1 MCPSP
6 CFVSTNV
13 SYHRILSMNYIYKVL
28 GINWFKHTLAWPK
41 GSFVPCNKAKDQLP
55 LFSIADDSLFC

>member
-1 MCPSP
+1 
-6 CFVSTNV
+6 
-13 SYHRILSMNYIYKVL
+13 MNYIYKVL

-55 LFSIADDSLFC
+55 LFSIADDSLFCWVVDLNWRLHCVWKRVFHM